1 MNAAA
6 YEKSVAHNY
15 ANRGEV
21 YKLSRLTDTYPNL
34 KSEIAPSSGLGL
46 IPHACSNISKKCV
59 ESLLES
65 STTNKNNNTVSVIKL
80 RTKNSNNSLDISDNA
95 KEADAITDAVS
106 KRLFDHAKVIIQN
119 FKLDPS
125 LILKSIIKGATK
137 LHPATIEQRELIHHG
152 LYSTTKTLD
161 TVQNE
166 QAHLQI
172 HSMIIT
178 ECCNYKIDKKFA
190 VDDLGKLIFEK
201 VIPLIAHDDGG
212 RSNYDNLLQDYPS
225 ISRNKTTIF
234 GKLAMDLFTIS
245 GSNFERYEQTVY
257 QFPSASSNRKNY
269 SAMILESTKQ
279 TLLRVIKVSFLHKLI
294 HNNPSEIYFQSD
306 EELDNSIKLLE
317 ARLLYLINTC
327 NKRSD
332 KEENYTIL
340 LDLDDVTNLIH
351 DIKFLTSNYT
361 NNKEYSS
368 SATEAAKD
376 CVSNLAKQGITVKNL
391 KTNFENDMAI
401 LACQINSILNNDID
415 IMQIVPIISLVKQID
430 EKELVLIKF
439 SDSEKELIKNNIKFD
454 YSMNGYMSPKFNEV
468 SNFQQFEK
476 SLKYYE
482 KTPEALSPILVL
494 LKTAHDSRKISKL
507 ANNINTDYETI
518 KSELCTLRNDY
529 NEEKFEDEDNDVTKS
544 MKSTIQSLNVKK
556 TIVSNITY
564 LANKINQAL
573 NISSI
578 VSVLEEY
585 NNNYQTLDVQHDY
598 EPLVLGD
605 SVRDNSLDSDI
616 NT

>member
-1 MNAAA
+1 MNATA
-6 YEKSVAHNY
+6 YEKSVARNY
-15 ANRGEV
+15 ADTGEV
-21 YKLSRLTDTYPNL
+21 DKLSRLINSYPDL
-34 KSEIAPSSGLGL
+34 KSEIVPSSGLGL
-46 IPHACSNISKKCV
+46 ISHACSNISKRSV
-59 ESLLES
+59 GSLLS
-65 STTNKNNNTVSVIKL
+65 SRTKKNNNTVKVIKL
-80 RTKNSNNSLDISDNA
+80 STKNSNNSLDISDNA
-95 KEADAITDAVS
+95 KEEDAITDAVS
-106 KRLFDHAKVIIQN
+106 RHLFDHAKCMIQKS
-119 FKLDPS
+119 KLDKS
-125 LILKSIIKGATK
+125 LILKSIIKGAIN
-137 LHPATIEQRELIHHG
+137 LHPIIIGQQEEIHP
-152 LYSTTKTLD
+152 LRSIIITNILD
-161 TVQNE
+161 KVKNE

-172 HSMIIT
+172 HSMIT
-178 ECCNYKIDKKFA
+178 EGDNCKIDKKFA
-190 VDDLGKLIFEK
+190 VEDLGKLIFGK
-201 VIPLIAHDDGG
+201 VIQLLIVCDDGG
-212 RSNYDNLLQDYPS
+212 ISHHKNLLQDYPS
-225 ISRNKTTIF
+225 VEIKTTIF

-245 GSNFERYEQTVY
+245 GGNFERYEKTVY
-257 QFPSASSNRKNY
+257 QFPATSCNRINHN
-269 SAMILESTKQ
+269 AMILESTKQ
-279 TLLRVIKVSFLHKLI
+279 TLLRVIKVSYLHKLI
-294 HNNPSEIYFQSD
+294 HNNPSEIHFQGD

-340 LDLDDVTNLIH
+340 LDFDDVSDIIH
-351 DIKFLTSNYT
+351 DIKFLTSTYT

-368 SATEAAKD
+368 STIQAAKD
-376 CVSNLAKQGITVKNL
+376 CISNLAKQGIVKNL

-401 LACQINSILNNDID
+401 LACQINSILNNDIN

-468 SNFQQFEK
+468 SNFQQLEK

-564 LANKINQAL
+564 LASKINQAL
-573 NISSI
+573 NISPI
-578 VSVLEEY
+578 VSVFEEY
-585 NNNYQTLDVQHDY
+585 NNNYQALDIQHDY

-605 SVRDNSLDSDI
+605 SVQTI
-616 NT
+616 A

>member
-1 MNAAA
+1 MNATA
-6 YEKSVAHNY
+6 YEKSVARNY
-15 ANRGEV
+15 ADIGEV
-21 YKLSRLTDTYPNL
+21 DKLSRLINSYPDL
-34 KSEIAPSSGLGL
+34 KSEIVPSSGLGL
-46 IPHACSNISKKCV
+46 MSHACSNISKRSV
-59 ESLLES
+59 GSLLS
-65 STTNKNNNTVSVIKL
+65 SRTKKNNNTVKVIKL
-80 RTKNSNNSLDISDNA
+80 STKNSNNSLDISDNA
-95 KEADAITDAVS
+95 KEEDAITDAVS
-106 KRLFDHAKVIIQN
+106 RHLFDHAKCMIQKS
-119 FKLDPS
+119 KLDKS
-125 LILKSIIKGATK
+125 LILKSIIKGAIN
-137 LHPATIEQRELIHHG
+137 LHPIIIEQQEEIYPG
-152 LYSTTKTLD
+152 LYSITKTLD
-161 TVQNE
+161 KVKNE

-172 HSMIIT
+172 YSMIT
-178 ECCNYKIDKKFA
+178 EDDNCKIDKKFA
-190 VDDLGKLIFEK
+190 VEDLGKLIFEK
-201 VIPLIAHDDGG
+201 VIPLIVRDDGG

-225 ISRNKTTIF
+225 IGNKTTIF

-245 GSNFERYEQTVY
+245 GSNFERYEQTVH
-257 QFPSASSNRKNY
+257 QFPSASSNRINY

-294 HNNPSEIYFQSD
+294 HNNPSEIHFQSD

-340 LDLDDVTNLIH
+340 LDLDDVTDLIR
-351 DIKFLTSNYT
+351 DIKFLTSTYT

-415 IMQIVPIISLVKQID
+415 ITQIVPIISLVKQID

-494 LKTAHDSRKISKL
+494 LKTAHDSEKISKL

-573 NISSI
+573 NISPI

-585 NNNYQTLDVQHDY
+585 NNNYQTLDIQHDY
-598 EPLVLGD
+598 EQLVLGD
-605 SVRDNSLDSDI
+605 SI
-616 NT
+616 QTIA

>member
-1 MNAAA
+1 MIQ
-6 YEKSVAHNY
+6 KS
-15 ANRGEV
+15 
-21 YKLSRLTDTYPNL
+21 
-34 KSEIAPSSGLGL
+34 
-46 IPHACSNISKKCV
+46 
-59 ESLLES
+59 
-65 STTNKNNNTVSVIKL
+65 
-80 RTKNSNNSLDISDNA
+80 
-95 KEADAITDAVS
+95 
-106 KRLFDHAKVIIQN
+106 
-119 FKLDPS
+119 KLDKS
-125 LILKSIIKGATK
+125 LILKSIIKGAIN
-137 LHPATIEQRELIHHG
+137 LHPIIIEQQEEIYPG
-152 LYSTTKTLD
+152 LYSITKTLD
-161 TVQNE
+161 KVKNE

-172 HSMIIT
+172 YSMIT
-178 ECCNYKIDKKFA
+178 EDDNCKIDKKFA
-190 VDDLGKLIFEK
+190 VEDLGKLIFEK
-201 VIPLIAHDDGG
+201 VIPLIVRDDGG

-225 ISRNKTTIF
+225 IGNKTTIF

-245 GSNFERYEQTVY
+245 GSNFERYEQTVH
-257 QFPSASSNRKNY
+257 QFPSASSNRINY

-294 HNNPSEIYFQSD
+294 HNNPSEIHFQSD

-340 LDLDDVTNLIH
+340 LDLDDVTDLIR
-351 DIKFLTSNYT
+351 DIKFLTSTYT

-415 IMQIVPIISLVKQID
+415 ITQIVPIISLVKQID

-494 LKTAHDSRKISKL
+494 LKTAHDSEKISKL

-573 NISSI
+573 NISPI

-585 NNNYQTLDVQHDY
+585 NNNYQTLDIQHDY
-598 EPLVLGD
+598 EQLVLGD
-605 SVRDNSLDSDI
+605 SI
-616 NT
+616 QTIA